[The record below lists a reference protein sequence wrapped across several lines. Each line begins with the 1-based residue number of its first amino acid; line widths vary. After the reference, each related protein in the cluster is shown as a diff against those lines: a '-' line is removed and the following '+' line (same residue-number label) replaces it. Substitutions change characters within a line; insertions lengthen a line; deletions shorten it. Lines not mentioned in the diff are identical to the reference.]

1 MCIELCT
8 GFPNL
13 ISEVPLRCGDWSPD
27 IKRNSVFF
35 LSERRKKCAV
45 VYRPSLVAAEQL
57 MSGRGWGGVS
67 AGCDF
72 EFSDSWTRDVPCGG
86 EKTNLESRCRLDHT
100 RGLESGRIPHDD
112 LDGVFPL
119 HEASPA

>member
-13 ISEVPLRCGDWSPD
+13 ISEVPLRCGDYQIS
-27 IKRNSVFF
+27 KETLFFF

-45 VYRPSLVAAEQL
+45 VHQPSFAAAEQL

-72 EFSDSWTRDVPCGG
+72 EFPDSWTRDVPCGG
-86 EKTNLESRCRLDHT
+86 EKTDLESRCRLDHT
-100 RGLESGRIPHDD
+100 RGLESGRVPHDD